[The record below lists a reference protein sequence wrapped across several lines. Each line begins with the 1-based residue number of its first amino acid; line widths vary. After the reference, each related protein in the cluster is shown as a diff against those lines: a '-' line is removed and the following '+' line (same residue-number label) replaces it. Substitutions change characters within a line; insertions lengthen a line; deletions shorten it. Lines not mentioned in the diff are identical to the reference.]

1 MAEGGDDKPPFEEGK
16 VYALGEERWLDFPPK
31 ADVVLEFEGRG
42 SEEEDGTLV
51 WCALLC
57 TELRE
62 SPAGDVMAIGR
73 FLGSENEYSRKL
85 YAGLINRRNQGV
97 HFCRSSPCDL
107 GDEERLGGVAA
118 HSRRGRFW
126 APEKYEGT
134 FLQPWGKLVLKEYI
148 DKGEVR
154 PRRRREES
162 PEARGKDRK
171 DPEKKRKKPVPRL
184 SGRGDPL
191 KPKDAK
197 KEKKKKRPERAGE
210 KDLGQVGALREKL
223 RRLRARM
230 SGEQAPPAQEVVD
243 VGSSEESGSDQDPFT
258 SALVRSALSTGDQMN
273 PHISHLGYGQESMK
287 LEDLKDGTTSRKRP
301 KKRKSSALDPRRT
314 SSQLL
319 AVAEQRE
326 ASRKEDHKKKRSRK
340 GGTSRAKAV
349 VRLLKG
355 KAKKTKKGDDP
366 SEDGSSSEEESSS
379 QESSSESEPLAPL
392 LKKSLKSP
400 GRVLRL
406 LVEHAQQAL
415 DQSALVETGE
425 CTAITG
431 GVKMATYFNV
441 LIRPYHPTT
450 SRDMKELHH
459 LAICL
464 DELRSGRLGALGDSL
479 ASRFLAIHSAVNEGG
494 WRAAQFLE
502 LHPLEPTQ
510 SAPTSLLLQAKKHA
524 HVVAKSQ
531 GIDNSS
537 RWSRSGGQEW
547 QKADYNEKGKGKGKK
562 GKGSK
567 GRGWKGQNYNWW
579 QGDGGWSD
587 KQNWWEKEKEKKGE
601 KKEDA
606 KKADK

>member
-1 MAEGGDDKPPFEEGK
+1 MAEEGGDKPPLEEGK
-16 VYALGEERWLDFPPK
+16 VYALGEERWQDFPPK

-62 SPAGDVMAIGR
+62 SPSGDVLAIGR

-107 GDEERLGGVAA
+107 GDEETLGGVAA

-126 APEKYEGT
+126 SPEKYEGS

-162 PEARGKDRK
+162 AEARGKDGK
-171 DPEKKRKKPVPRL
+171 DPEKKRKKPVPRT
-184 SGRGDPL
+184 SGRGDPM
-191 KPKDAK
+191 KPKDTK
-197 KEKKKKRPERAGE
+197 KDKKRKKPEGAGE

-273 PHISHLGYGQESMK
+273 PHISHLGYGQETMK
-287 LEDLKDGTTSRKRP
+287 LEDLKDGTMSRKRP
-301 KKRKSSALDPRRT
+301 KKRRSSASDPRRT

-400 GRVLRL
+400 GKVLRL
-406 LVEHAQQAL
+406 LVEHAQH
-415 DQSALVETGE
+415 
-425 CTAITG
+425 TG
-431 GVKMATYFNV
+431 GVKMATYFNL

-502 LHPLEPTQ
+502 LHPLEPTC
-510 SAPTSLLLQAKKHA
+510 SCRRRSMLTWWRRVRASTSPAAGLGRA
-524 HVVAKSQ
+524 V
-531 GIDNSS
+531 
-537 RWSRSGGQEW
+537 RSGRRRTTT
-547 QKADYNEKGKGKGKK
+547 K
-562 GKGSK
+562 
-567 GRGWKGQNYNWW
+567 
-579 QGDGGWSD
+579 
-587 KQNWWEKEKEKKGE
+587 KEKEKGRRAKARKEEAGKAKITTGGKETEDGQTSKIGGRKKRKRKERRKRMRRKQTNE
-601 KKEDA
+601 K
-606 KKADK
+606 

>member
-1 MAEGGDDKPPFEEGK
+1 M
-16 VYALGEERWLDFPPK
+16 
-31 ADVVLEFEGRG
+31 
-42 SEEEDGTLV
+42 
-51 WCALLC
+51 
-57 TELRE
+57 
-62 SPAGDVMAIGR
+62 
-73 FLGSENEYSRKL
+73 
-85 YAGLINRRNQGV
+85 
-97 HFCRSSPCDL
+97 
-107 GDEERLGGVAA
+107 
-118 HSRRGRFW
+118 
-126 APEKYEGT
+126 
-134 FLQPWGKLVLKEYI
+134 LKEYI

-162 PEARGKDRK
+162 AEARVKDGK
-171 DPEKKRKKPVPRL
+171 DPEKKRKKPVPRT
-184 SGRGDPL
+184 SGRGDPM
-191 KPKDAK
+191 KPKDTK
-197 KEKKKKRPERAGE
+197 KDKKRKKPEGAGE

-273 PHISHLGYGQESMK
+273 PHISHLGYGQETMK
-287 LEDLKDGTTSRKRP
+287 LEDLKDGIMSRKRP
-301 KKRKSSALDPRRT
+301 KKRRSSASDPRRT

-366 SEDGSSSEEESSS
+366 SEDGSSSEEGSSS

-400 GRVLRL
+400 GKVLRL

-425 CTAITG
+425 SKAVTG
-431 GVKMATYFNV
+431 GVKMATYFNL

-464 DELRSGRLGALGDSL
+464 DELRSGETWATAWL
-479 ASRFLAIHSAVNEGG
+479 
-494 WRAAQFLE
+494 
-502 LHPLEPTQ
+502 P
-510 SAPTSLLLQAKKHA
+510 
-524 HVVAKSQ
+524 
-531 GIDNSS
+531 
-537 RWSRSGGQEW
+537 
-547 QKADYNEKGKGKGKK
+547 
-562 GKGSK
+562 GSWPFT
-567 GRGWKGQNYNWW
+567 RR
-579 QGDGGWSD
+579 
-587 KQNWWEKEKEKKGE
+587 
-601 KKEDA
+601 
-606 KKADK
+606 